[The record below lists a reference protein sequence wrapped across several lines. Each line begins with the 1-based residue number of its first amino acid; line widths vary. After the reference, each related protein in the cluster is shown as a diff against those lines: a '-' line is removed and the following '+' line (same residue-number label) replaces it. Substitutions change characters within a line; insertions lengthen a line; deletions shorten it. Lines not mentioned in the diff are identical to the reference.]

1 MCFKI
6 YFGYEPFVRCVIGKY
21 FIPFCR
27 LSFRFVDGFFVQNS
41 CQFDIVLLFS
51 FCFRCKSTCL
61 FLLLV
66 IHVEE
71 LPACVFFWA
80 FYGSGSS
87 VKSLIHFELVFV
99 FSVRQWASCILLHG
113 TVQFS
118 HHHFEQTVLS
128 LWLLCCILNDHM
140 RMGLFLAPYS
150 DPFILCVCLYDIAI
164 LV

>member
-1 MCFKI
+1 
-6 YFGYEPFVRCVIGKY
+6 
-21 FIPFCR
+21 
-27 LSFRFVDGFFVQNS
+27 
-41 CQFDIVLLFS
+41 
-51 FCFRCKSTCL
+51 L

-80 FYGSGSS
+80 FYGSRSS

-118 HHHFEQTVLS
+118 HHHFEQCPFPVAPVLHIKWPYAYGFISGSLFWSIYFMCLS
-128 LWLLCCILNDHM
+128 LWHCHT
-140 RMGLFLAPYS
+140 GL
-150 DPFILCVCLYDIAI
+150 ITV
-164 LV
+164 V